1 VHHARRAAW
10 RRERQEGV
18 VMGEQP
24 GVPLRLDW
32 RWHVLAALLVPWFVL
47 ARWRIDVQ
55 GLEHVPSEGG
65 AVVAFNHHSYADA
78 IMLAWGIVLR
88 ARRPLRYLAKREAVD
103 GRWIGWVTR
112 WISVIPVDRGS
123 SGARANA
130 LTEARVA
137 LESGDLVA
145 IAPEQTISDSL
156 ELLPFRHGAARLAIA
171 AGVPVI
177 PCLGWG
183 SQRFVGPD
191 RRLARVFRLPVTVR
205 FGAPVTPRPDEDA
218 AAFTQRLRE
227 HMAAILDDVQHDYP
241 DGLPA
246 GAHWVPARLG
256 GGAPP
261 HDRVLAEHAERMAAW
276 GERWEAQD
284 GPRPGAEAG
293 STDAADST
301 DSIGRTD
308 AADAADVGDADGA
321 GDATPGR
328 PEKDDA

>member
-1 VHHARRAAW
+1 VHHVRRAA
-10 RRERQEGV
+10 RDRVVQEDV
-18 VMGEQP
+18 VMGKQP
-24 GVPLRLDW
+24 GEPLRLDW
-32 RWHVLAALLVPWFVL
+32 RWNLLTVLIVPWFVL

-55 GLEHVPSEGG
+55 GLEHVPREGG

-78 IMLAWGIVLR
+78 IMLAWGVVLR
-88 ARRPLRYLAKREAVD
+88 ARRPLRYLAKREAVE

-130 LTEARVA
+130 LGAARVA
-137 LESGDLVA
+137 LEAGDLVA

-156 ELLPFRHGAARLAIA
+156 DLLPFRHGAARLAIA
-171 AGVPVI
+171 AGVPVV

-191 RRLARVFRLPVTVR
+191 RRLARVLRLPVTVR
-205 FGAPVTPRPDEDA
+205 FGAPLTPRPDEDA
-218 AAFTQRLRE
+218 AAFTERLRG
-227 HMAAILDDVQHDYP
+227 HMAELLDEVQRDYP

-261 HDRVLAEHAERMAAW
+261 HDRVLEEHAERMAAW

-284 GPRPGAEAG
+284 GPRPGAPEPDG
-293 STDAADST
+293 
-301 DSIGRTD
+301 
-308 AADAADVGDADGA
+308 DGA
-321 GDATPGR
+321 
-328 PEKDDA
+328 